1 MATSVWVLR
10 QSAVRDGDDF
20 DHTAIFDASDALDD
34 VADGLGIARIS
45 EFFDWTDFD
54 ANMSAEEP
62 LEDYEY
68 VAAARWFDP
77 AQALPALDALISH
90 LKDNPAATYTPEWDQ
105 LYQPV
110 LAELEDVVT
119 KVARAAE
126 EGTRF
131 NLCVVMLSAKKAS
144 LRTA

>member
-10 QSAVRDGDDF
+10 QSAAGEGDDF
-20 DHTAIFDASDALDD
+20 DHSAIFDASDELDR
-34 VADGLGIARIS
+34 VAHELGVAKIS

-77 AQALPALDALISH
+77 GEALPSIEGLLAH
-90 LKDNPAATYTPEWDQ
+90 LKANPAAGETPDWDE
-105 LYQPV
+105 LYPAV
-110 LAELEDVVT
+110 LVELEDILI
-119 KVARAAE
+119 KVRQAASE
-126 EGTRF
+126 RTRF
-131 NLCVVMLSAKKAS
+131 NLCVVMLSAKKAA
-144 LRTA
+144 LRA

>member
-34 VADGLGIARIS
+34 VADGLGITRIS

-77 AQALPALDALISH
+77 AQALPALDALLTH
-90 LKDNPAATYTPEWDQ
+90 LKDNPAAASIPEWDE
-105 LYQPV
+105 LYQSL
-110 LAELEDVVT
+110 LAELEDVVA
-119 KVARAAE
+119 KVTRAAE

-131 NLCVVMLSAKKAS
+131 NLCVVMLSAKKAA

>member
-10 QSAVRDGDDF
+10 QSAAGEGDDY
-20 DHTAIFDASDALDD
+20 DHSAIFDASDELDR
-34 VADGLGIARIS
+34 VASELGVAKIS

-77 AQALPALDALISH
+77 GEALPALERLLAH
-90 LKDNPAATYTPEWDQ
+90 LKSNPAAGETPDWDE
-105 LYQPV
+105 LYPAV
-110 LAELEDVVT
+110 LIELEDILI
-119 KVARAAE
+119 KIRQAAAE
-126 EGTRF
+126 ATRF
-131 NLCVVMLSAKKAS
+131 NLCVVMLSAKRAAV
-144 LRTA
+144 RA

>member
-10 QSAVRDGDDF
+10 QSAAGEGDDF
-20 DHTAIFDASDALDD
+20 DHSAIFDASDELDR
-34 VADGLGIARIS
+34 VAGDLGVKKIS

-77 AQALPALDALISH
+77 ADALPSIESLLAH
-90 LKDNPAATYTPEWDQ
+90 LKANPAAVEIPDWDE
-105 LYQPV
+105 LYAPV
-110 LAELEDVVT
+110 LAELEDVLV
-119 KVARAAE
+119 KVRQAASE
-126 EGTRF
+126 RTRF
-131 NLCVVMLSAKKAS
+131 NLCVVMLSAKKAA
-144 LRTA
+144 LRI

>member
-10 QSAVRDGDDF
+10 QSAAGEGDDF
-20 DHTAIFDASDALDD
+20 DHSAIFDASDELDR
-34 VADGLGIARIS
+34 VAGELGVTRIS

-68 VAAARWFDP
+68 VAAARWFEP
-77 AQALPALDALISH
+77 SAAVPSLEKLLAH
-90 LKDNPAATYTPEWDQ
+90 LKANPAAGETPDWDE
-105 LYQPV
+105 LYPAMLV
-110 LAELEDVVT
+110 ELEDILI
-119 KVARAAE
+119 KVRQAGA

-131 NLCVVMLSAKKAS
+131 NLCVVMLSAKKAAV
-144 LRTA
+144 RI

>member
-10 QSAVRDGDDF
+10 QSAAGDGDDF
-20 DHTAIFDASDALDD
+20 DHSAIFDASDELDRVAGQLALR
-34 VADGLGIARIS
+34 RIS

-68 VAAARWFDP
+68 VAAARWFEP
-77 AQALPALDALISH
+77 ADALASLEGLLTH
-90 LKDNPAATYTPEWDQ
+90 LKANPAAVEMPDWDE
-105 LYQPV
+105 LRTAV
-110 LAELEDVVT
+110 LAELEDVLK
-119 KVARAAE
+119 KVRQAAD

-131 NLCVVMLSAKKAS
+131 NLCVVMLSAKRAA
-144 LRTA
+144 LRV

>member
-10 QSAVRDGDDF
+10 QSAAGEGDDF
-20 DHTAIFDASDALDD
+20 DHSAIFDASDELDR
-34 VADGLGIARIS
+34 VAGDLGVKKIS

-77 AQALPALDALISH
+77 GEALPSIESLLAH
-90 LKDNPAATYTPEWDQ
+90 LKANPGAGETPDWDDLYTP
-105 LYQPV
+105 V
-110 LAELEDVVT
+110 VAELEDVVI
-119 KVARAAE
+119 KIRQAAS

-131 NLCVVMLSAKKAS
+131 NLCVVMLSAKKAA
-144 LRTA
+144 LRV

>member
-10 QSAVRDGDDF
+10 QSAAGDGDDF
-20 DHTAIFDASDALDD
+20 DHSAIFDASDELDRI
-34 VADGLGIARIS
+34 AAGLGLGKIS

-54 ANMSAEEP
+54 ANMSADEP

-77 AQALPALDALISH
+77 AEALPAMESLLAH
-90 LKDNPAATYTPEWDQ
+90 LKANPSAGETPEWED
-105 LYQPV
+105 LYAPV
-110 LAELEDVVT
+110 LVELEDVLI
-119 KVARAAE
+119 KVRQAAA

-131 NLCVVMLSAKKAS
+131 NLCVVLLSTKKAA
-144 LRTA
+144 LRA

>member
-10 QSAVRDGDDF
+10 QSAAGDGDDF
-20 DHTAIFDASDALDD
+20 DHTAIFDASDELDR
-34 VADGLGIARIS
+34 VAGDLGVKKIS

-77 AQALPALDALISH
+77 ADALASIEALLAH
-90 LKDNPAATYTPEWDQ
+90 LKVNPGVGETPDWDELYTP
-105 LYQPV
+105 V
-110 LAELEDVVT
+110 LVELEDVVI
-119 KVARAAE
+119 KVRQAAS

-131 NLCVVMLSAKKAS
+131 NLCVVMLSAKKAA
-144 LRTA
+144 LRI

>member
-10 QSAVRDGDDF
+10 QSAAGEGDDF
-20 DHTAIFDASDALDD
+20 DHSAIFDASDELDRI
-34 VADGLGIARIS
+34 AGELGITRIS

-77 AQALPALDALISH
+77 AEALQPLERLQAYLKANPGTGEIPDWDELYPAVLI
-90 LKDNPAATYTPEWDQ
+90 
-105 LYQPV
+105 
-110 LAELEDVVT
+110 ELEDVLV
-119 KVARAAE
+119 KVRQAAAE
-126 EGTRF
+126 STRF
-131 NLCVVMLSAKKAS
+131 NLCVVMLSAKKAAA
-144 LRTA
+144 RV